1 MATKAVYGLVAAVSM
16 FAIGSTATD
25 AASENAADIA
35 SGETCFCVT
44 CGTVLGIGP
53 LVTFDARAVQ
63 TSSGNVTFQCH
74 FDIPEGFAPVRALR
88 PESAIGC
95 LTPFGVANKVDIVI
109 APGGKAKLTC
119 QVNPSGD

>member
-1 MATKAVYGLVAAVSM
+1 MSMKVVHGLAAAVSM
-16 FAIGSTATD
+16 FAIGSTAAY
-25 AASENAADIA
+25 AASENAAEIA
-35 SGETCFCVT
+35 TGEFCQCTT
-44 CGTVLGIGP
+44 CGIALGTAP
-53 LVTFDARAVQ
+53 LVTFDARAVG

-88 PESAIGC
+88 PESLGC
-95 LTPFGVANKVDIVI
+95 GTPFGPANKIDIVL